1 MPKITETIT
10 ITWHRFA
17 EEKPEYRR
25 DLLVIPEDA
34 TKHNYIKAVFLEDN
48 IVYPMVDL
56 DPIFPTK
63 QQKLLWT
70 YKDQITYDR
79 KPERSPAPFTKKPY
93 DVRLLELLHT
103 LPQET
108 QDKFIDIANNYAN
121 RYCED
126 YDIHLEEFRRI
137 GYLRQLSKRVYCAL
151 NTKLYYDKDNDPQDV
166 KDIFE
171 ISNYFH
177 SKFTWMLND
186 SILQRS
192 KGLNAPLEEIP
203 L

>member
-1 MPKITETIT
+1 MSKITETIT

-108 QDKFIDIANNYAN
+108 QDKFIDIANSYAD

-186 SILQRS
+186 NILQRS

>member
-1 MPKITETIT
+1 MPRITETIT

-108 QDKFIDIANNYAN
+108 QDKFIDIANNYAD

-186 SILQRS
+186 NILQRS

>member
-1 MPKITETIT
+1 MPRITETIT

-25 DLLVIPEDA
+25 DLWVIPEDA

-108 QDKFIDIANNYAN
+108 QDKFIDIANNYAD

-126 YDIHLEEFRRI
+126 YDIYLEEFRRI

-186 SILQRS
+186 NILQRS

>member
-1 MPKITETIT
+1 MPRITETIT

-25 DLLVIPEDA
+25 DLWVITEDA

-56 DPIFPTK
+56 VPIFPTK

-70 YKDQITYDR
+70 YKDQISYDR
-79 KPERSPAPFTKKPY
+79 KPERSPAPFKKQPY

-108 QDKFIDIANNYAN
+108 QDKFIDIANDYAD

-137 GYLRQLSKRVYCAL
+137 GYLRQLSKWVYCAL
-151 NTKLYYDKDNDPQDV
+151 NTKLYYDKNHGPQEIN
-166 KDIFE
+166 DIFE

-186 SILQRS
+186 NIVQRS

>member
-1 MPKITETIT
+1 MPRITETIT

-25 DLLVIPEDA
+25 DLWVIPEDA

-70 YKDQITYDR
+70 YKDQIIYDR
-79 KPERSPAPFTKKPY
+79 KPERSPAPLQKPY
-93 DVRLLELLHT
+93 DTRLLELLHT

-108 QDKFIDIANNYAN
+108 QDKFLVIATNYAD
-121 RYCED
+121 RYCEE

-137 GYLRQLSKRVYCAL
+137 GYLRQLSKQVYCAL
-151 NTKLYYDKDNDPQDV
+151 NTKLYYDKNHDPQEV

-171 ISNYFH
+171 IANYFH

-186 SILQRS
+186 NILQRS

>member
-1 MPKITETIT
+1 MPRITETIT

-25 DLLVIPEDA
+25 DLWVIPEDA

-70 YKDQITYDR
+70 YKDQIIYDR
-79 KPERSPAPFTKKPY
+79 KTECSPAPLQKPY
-93 DVRLLELLHT
+93 DTRLLELLHT

-108 QDKFIDIANNYAN
+108 QDKFLVIATNYAD
-121 RYCED
+121 RYCEK
-126 YDIHLEEFRRI
+126 YDIHQEKFRRI
-137 GYLRQLSKRVYCAL
+137 GYLRQLSKQVYCAL
-151 NTKLYYDKDNDPQDV
+151 NTKLYYDKNHDPQEV

-171 ISNYFH
+171 IANYFH
-177 SKFTWMLND
+177 SRFTWLLND
-186 SILQRS
+186 NIMQRS

>member
-25 DLLVIPEDA
+25 DLWVIPEDA

-63 QQKLLWT
+63 QQKLLWA

-108 QDKFIDIANNYAN
+108 QDKFIDIANNYAD

-186 SILQRS
+186 NILQRS

>member
-1 MPKITETIT
+1 MPKITETVT

-70 YKDQITYDR
+70 YKDQIIYDR

-108 QDKFIDIANNYAN
+108 QDKFIDIANSYAD

-186 SILQRS
+186 NILQRS

>member
-1 MPKITETIT
+1 MPRITETIT

-25 DLLVIPEDA
+25 DLWVIPEDA

-70 YKDQITYDR
+70 YKDQIIYDR
-79 KPERSPAPFTKKPY
+79 KPERSPAPLQKPY
-93 DVRLLELLHT
+93 DTRLLELLHT

-108 QDKFIDIANNYAN
+108 QDKFLVIATNYAD
-121 RYCED
+121 RYCEE
-126 YDIHLEEFRRI
+126 YDIHLEDFRRI
-137 GYLRQLSKRVYCAL
+137 GYLRQLSKQVYCAL
-151 NTKLYYDKDNDPQDV
+151 NTKLYYDKNHDPQEV

-171 ISNYFH
+171 IANYFH

-186 SILQRS
+186 NIFQRS
-192 KGLNAPLEEIP
+192 KGLNAPLKEIP

>member
-1 MPKITETIT
+1 MLRITETIT

-25 DLLVIPEDA
+25 DLWVIPEDA

-108 QDKFIDIANNYAN
+108 QDKFIDIANNYAD

-151 NTKLYYDKDNDPQDV
+151 NTKLYYDKDNDLQDV

-186 SILQRS
+186 NILQRS